1 MINNANKA
9 LGYAEVYYNYRTEK
23 FFTDA
28 VGNQFLELDITFE
41 GGGDSSGVSSIIAGT
56 GISVDQSSGA
66 VTITADTESST
77 LDDVTGRGS
86 TTTNDISI
94 GRLTA
99 SKIGLPSLSALPTTN
114 LNFGDLCALTSD
126 NRPYFYDG
134 TDWRKLYLVDVP
146 PAPGDPDTDWDQ
158 VILRLTFDTN
168 LSDGSDNGYSDSH
181 DSGVARVGSPKKF
194 GTHSVKLEGN
204 SLYYANIPNFV
215 ASAFTIEFWIY
226 LDKYVYGSTST
237 KVVNLVGY
245 DSTAFRYSGTNGS
258 SVVTFTLSDYFGTKT
273 FVSNVTFSKQTWH
286 HIAFSRNATSGVIT
300 LYIDGTAAGTVSGN
314 DIDSANGAWTMLGD
328 YDHGDLFMDDVRISS
343 FERYTSN
350 FTPPTAALPISD

>member
-41 GGGDSSGVSSIIAGT
+41 GGGDSSGVSSIIAGN
-56 GISVDQSSGA
+56 GISVDQSSGD

-146 PAPGDPDTDWDQ
+146 PAAGDPDTDWDQ

-168 LSDGSDNGYSDSH
+168 LSDGSDNVYSDSH
-181 DSGVARVGSPKKF
+181 DDASVRIGSPKKF
-194 GTHSVKLEGN
+194 GTHSVKLEESN
-204 SLYYANIPNFV
+204 SIMR
-215 ASAFTIEFWIY
+215 TY
-226 LDKYVYGSTST
+226 LILL
-237 KVVNLVGY
+237 LVH
-245 DSTAFRYSGTNGS
+245 
-258 SVVTFTLSDYFGTKT
+258 L
-273 FVSNVTFSKQTWH
+273 
-286 HIAFSRNATSGVIT
+286 
-300 LYIDGTAAGTVSGN
+300 L
-314 DIDSANGAWTMLGD
+314 
-328 YDHGDLFMDDVRISS
+328 
-343 FERYTSN
+343 
-350 FTPPTAALPISD
+350 

>member
-41 GGGDSSGVSSIIAGT
+41 GGSS
-56 GISVDQSSGA
+56 DN
-66 VTITADTESST
+66 ST

-146 PAPGDPDTDWDQ
+146 PAAGDPDTDWDQ

-168 LSDGSDNGYSDSH
+168 LEDQSDNTH
-181 DSGVARVGSPKKF
+181 DFDHSTESVRVGSPKKF
-194 GTHSVKLEGN
+194 GTHSVKLEN
-204 SLYYANIPNFV
+204 SGIFFENIPNFLT
-215 ASAFTIEFWIY
+215 SAFTIEFWIY
-226 LDKYVYGSTST
+226 LDRYNTSGGQYSVLLFESGDTSLSFKGDDSSTSNT
-237 KVVNLVGY
+237 VDFTLY
-245 DSTAFRYSGTNGS
+245 DGS
-258 SVVTFTLSDYFGTKT
+258 STKT
-273 FVSNVTFSKQTWH
+273 FQTGVGFTKQSWH
-286 HIAFSRNATSGVIT
+286 HVAFTRNATTGVIT
-300 LYIDGTAAGTVSGN
+300 LYIDGISEGTVSGN
-314 DIDSANGAWTMLGD
+314 NISSVNAAYTGFGDNSYGD
-328 YDHGDLFMDDVRISS
+328 YFLDDLRISS

-350 FTPPTAALPISD
+350 FNPPTAALPTSD

>member
-9 LGYAEVYYNYRTEK
+9 LGYAEVYYNYKTEK

-41 GGGDSSGVSSIIAGT
+41 GGSS
-56 GISVDQSSGA
+56 DN
-66 VTITADTESST
+66 ST

-146 PAPGDPDTDWDQ
+146 PAAGDPDTDWDQ

-168 LSDGSDNGYSDSH
+168 LEDESDNTYTSDHS
-181 DSGVARVGSPKKF
+181 SSPARVGSPKKF
-194 GTHSVKLEGN
+194 GTHSVKLEN
-204 SLYYANIPNFV
+204 SALYFLSIPNFLT
-215 ASAFTIEFWIY
+215 SAFTIEFWIY
-226 LDKYVYGSTST
+226 LDRYNTSGGQYSVLLFESGDTSLSFKGDDSSTSNT
-237 KVVNLVGY
+237 VDFTLY
-245 DSTAFRYSGTNGS
+245 DGS
-258 SVVTFTLSDYFGTKT
+258 STKT
-273 FVSNVTFSKQTWH
+273 FQTGVGFTKQSWH
-286 HIAFSRNATSGVIT
+286 HVAFTRNATTGVIT
-300 LYIDGTAAGTVSGN
+300 LYLDGYPEGTVSGN
-314 DIDSANGAWTMLGD
+314 NIPSDNEQYTGFGASYGD
-328 YDHGDLFMDDVRISS
+328 YFLDDLRISS

-350 FTPPTAALPISD
+350 FNPPTAALPTSD

>member
-41 GGGDSSGVSSIIAGT
+41 GGSS
-56 GISVDQSSGA
+56 DN
-66 VTITADTESST
+66 ST

-146 PAPGDPDTDWDQ
+146 PAAGDPDTDWDQ

-168 LSDGSDNGYSDSH
+168 LEDQSDNTH
-181 DSGVARVGSPKKF
+181 DFDHSTESVRVGSPKKF
-194 GTHSVKLEGN
+194 GTHSVKLEN
-204 SLYYANIPNFV
+204 SGIFFENIPNFLT
-215 ASAFTIEFWIY
+215 SAFTIEFWIY
-226 LDKYVYGSTST
+226 LDRYNTLNGQYTVSLLEYGNTSLSFKGDDSTSSNT
-237 KVVNLVGY
+237 V
-245 DSTAFRYSGTNGS
+245 D
-258 SVVTFTLSDYFGTKT
+258 FTLVNDGSISTFQTGVDFTKQ
-273 FVSNVTFSKQTWH
+273 SWH
-286 HIAFSRNATSGVIT
+286 HVAFTRNATTGVIT
-300 LYIDGTAAGTVSGN
+300 LYLDGYPEGTVSGN
-314 DIDSANGAWTMLGD
+314 NIPSDNEQYTGFGASYGD
-328 YDHGDLFMDDVRISS
+328 YFLDDLRISS

-350 FTPPTAALPISD
+350 FNPPTAALPTSD

>member
-28 VGNQFLELDITFE
+28 VGSQFLELDITFA
-41 GGGDSSGVSSIIAGT
+41 GGGSSGVNSITAGN
-56 GISVDQSSGA
+56 GISVDPTTGN
-66 VTITADTESST
+66 VTITADPESST

-134 TDWRKLYLVDVP
+134 SNWRKLYLVDVP
-146 PAPGDPDTDWDQ
+146 PAAGDPDTDWDQ

-168 LSDGSDNGYSDSH
+168 LADQSDNSYNAAFDANYIS
-181 DSGVARVGSPKKF
+181 RVGSPKKF
-194 GTHSVKLEGN
+194 GTHSAKLEQGRL
-204 SLYYANIPNFV
+204 SYSSVPNFLT
-215 ASAFTIEFWIY
+215 SAFTIEFWLY
-226 LDKYVYGSTST
+226 LDTHVSGSSNTHTVSLFEYGSTRFQY
-237 KVVNLVGY
+237 V
-245 DSTAFRYSGTNGS
+245 ATNGS
-258 SVVTFTLSDYFGTKT
+258 NTVTFRFTDSDGTQSFG
-273 FVSNVTFSKQTWH
+273 NFSFSTQTWR
-286 HIAFSRNATSGVIT
+286 HITFSRNATSGVIT
-300 LYIDGTAAGTVSGN
+300 FYIDGTAKGTVSGN
-314 DIDSANGAWTMLGD
+314 NISSTTSSSMSFGD
-328 YDHGDLFMDDVRISS
+328 AFRNDYFIDDVRISS
-343 FERYTSN
+343 FERYTTGFN
-350 FTPPTAALPISD
+350 PPTAALPTSD

>member
-158 VILRLTFDTN
+158 VILRLTFDTD
-168 LSDGSDNGYSDSH
+168 LSDESDNTYSDNQ

-194 GTHSVKLEGN
+194 GTHSVKLEGARV
-204 SLYYANIPNFV
+204 YYDDIPNFV
-215 ASAFTIEFWIY
+215 TSAFTIEFWIY
-226 LDKYVYGSTST
+226 LDNYAQGSTST
-237 KVVNLVGY
+237 KVVDLLSY
-245 DSTAFRYSGTNGS
+245 DTTTFRYSGTNGS
-258 SVVTFTLSDYFGTKT
+258 NAVTFTLSDSSDTKT
-273 FVSNVTFSKQTWH
+273 FVSNVTFSIQTWH
-286 HIAFSRNATSGVIT
+286 HIAFTRNATSGVIT
-300 LYIDGTAAGTVSGN
+300 LYIDGNAEGTVNGN
-314 DIDSANGAWTMLGD
+314 DISSADATYTWFGD
-328 YDHGDLFMDDVRISS
+328 YNWGDYFMDDVRISS

-350 FTPPTAALPISD
+350 FTPPTAALPTSD